1 MRITSAIICQKI
13 EKREE
18 EESYFIMS
26 GVGKRII
33 IVILN
38 SIRMFSIICSFIN
51 DANRFDGFWC
61 GWSILDW
68 TGRSISLTGLSL
80 SLSLLY
86 FHGDSLT
93 FIYIHFF
100 LMKVWSKCWGCP
112 QENNKNKC
120 HEICVKATHFRDDD
134 SFSKSFSISIFLTNV
149 YSNWCRELLRRQPSF
164 LWANNNNE
172 KMRVRFWTGCHR

>member
-1 MRITSAIICQKI
+1 MLAK
-13 EKREE
+13 
-18 EESYFIMS
+18 ESSSSFLTRFECFPS
-26 GVGKRII
+26 FAHSSTTPTALTVFGVG
-33 IVILN
+33 
-38 SIRMFSIICSFIN
+38 
-51 DANRFDGFWC
+51 GQFWTELAVP
-61 GWSILDW
+61 SHSLD
-68 TGRSISLTGLSL
+68 SL

-149 YSNWCRELLRRQPSF
+149 YFNWCRELLRRQPSF
-164 LWANNNNE
+164 LWANNKNK
-172 KMRVRFWTGCHR
+172 KMRVRFWTGCHQ

>member
-61 GWSILDW
+61 GWSILDR

-80 SLSLLY
+80 SLSPL
-86 FHGDSLT
+86 
-93 FIYIHFF
+93 
-100 LMKVWSKCWGCP
+100 
-112 QENNKNKC
+112 
-120 HEICVKATHFRDDD
+120 
-134 SFSKSFSISIFLTNV
+134 FS
-149 YSNWCRELLRRQPSF
+149 RRQPNIHLHSF
-164 LWANNNNE
+164 LSYE
-172 KMRVRFWTGCHR
+172 SVIEMLRLPSRK